1 NSLPGLTPLVLGAA
15 RGIKTLQDRVSA
27 GFKSP
32 WWKSFKKDLSG
43 RVEPAIVGLGA
54 SFGRIFKGMAGVIQ
68 AFLPHMDD
76 ISRT

>member
-1 NSLPGLTPLVLGAA
+1 LTPLVLGAA

-43 RVEPAIVGLGA
+43 SVEPALVGLGA

-76 ISRT
+76 ISRTMQR

>member
-1 NSLPGLTPLVLGAA
+1 RALNGMKNSLPGLTPLVLGAA

-32 WWKSFKKDLSG
+32 WWKSYKKDLSG
-43 RVEPAIVGLGA
+43 SVEPAIVGLGA

-68 AFLPHMDD
+68 AF
-76 ISRT
+76 